1 MNEQRARSVV
11 SPGPKTAVWGA
22 VVSMMLGVFALAT
35 AEFLPPSVL
44 TPIAS
49 DLGIT
54 VALAGQTV
62 TATAALAFASS
73 LLTPFIT
80 RRIDRR
86 NVLLGFSV
94 LLIAS
99 NLMVAFAPSFTV
111 LLLGRVVLGIAMG
124 GFWAM
129 SIAIVMRLVPEPQVA
144 RALALVMSGLGA
156 ATIVAAP
163 IGSYIG
169 AVIGWR
175 GVFLLAAALGLV
187 ALVAQFL
194 TLPRMDS
201 SGQTRL
207 RTLVE
212 VMKRP
217 RMRPGLV
224 AVLLIFGG
232 NYALFTYVR
241 PFLEDVTGVA
251 VTGVSAILLAFGVAN
266 YVGSHLGSWM
276 LQGNTKLTMTL
287 IPLLMGVIGIGLG
300 SGMGTPITTTALV
313 AIWGLAFGTVPV
325 AWSTWIA
332 HTVPDEAESGGGLL
346 VAAIQVAIA
355 AGAGV
360 GGLVLNAGGVNSV
373 FGMGGFALV
382 AAALFIAFAVKP
394 GERPQSPDEIIRQKE
409 TAMVTGKIGAGGDYT
424 TFNRAQEEPY
434 SSNNTGAVCHD
445 H

>member
-1 MNEQRARSVV
+1 MDKQRARSAVA
-11 SPGPKTAVWGA
+11 PDPKTAIWGA

-54 VALAGQTV
+54 VAAAGQTV

-80 RRIDRR
+80 RHIDRR
-86 NVLLGFSV
+86 HVLLGFSV

-99 NLMVAFAPSFTV
+99 NLMVALAPSFAV

-129 SIAIVMRLVPEPQVA
+129 SIAIVMRLMPGPQVA
-144 RALALVMSGLGA
+144 RALGIVMSGLGA

-163 IGSYIG
+163 IGSYLG

-175 GVFLLAAALGLV
+175 GVFLLAAALGLL
-187 ALVAQFL
+187 ALIAQLL
-194 TLPRMDS
+194 TLPRMNPR
-201 SGQTRL
+201 GQTHL

-266 YVGSHLGSWM
+266 YAGSHL
-276 LQGNTKLTMTL
+276 
-287 IPLLMGVIGIGLG
+287 
-300 SGMGTPITTTALV
+300 
-313 AIWGLAFGTVPV
+313 
-325 AWSTWIA
+325 
-332 HTVPDEAESGGGLL
+332 
-346 VAAIQVAIA
+346 A
-355 AGAGV
+355 AGCCKV
-360 GGLVLNAGGVNSV
+360 
-373 FGMGGFALV
+373 
-382 AAALFIAFAVKP
+382 
-394 GERPQSPDEIIRQKE
+394 IR
-409 TAMVTGKIGAGGDYT
+409 
-424 TFNRAQEEPY
+424 
-434 SSNNTGAVCHD
+434 S
-445 H
+445 

>member
-1 MNEQRARSVV
+1 MNEQHTHSKTA
-11 SPGPKTAVWGA
+11 GPKTAAWGA

-80 RRIDRR
+80 RRINRR
-86 NVLLGFSV
+86 NVLLGFSA

-99 NLMVAFAPSFTV
+99 NLMVALAPNFAV
-111 LLLGRVVLGIAMG
+111 LLSGRVVLGIAMG

-129 SIAIVMRLVPEPQVA
+129 SISIVMRLVPESQVA

-163 IGSYIG
+163 IGSYFG
-169 AVIGWR
+169 AIIGWR
-175 GVFLLAAALGLV
+175 GVFWLAAALGLL
-187 ALVAQFL
+187 ALVTQLL
-194 TLPRMDS
+194 TLPRMAPK
-201 SGQTRL
+201 GQTRL
-207 RTLVE
+207 RTLVD

-217 RMRPGLV
+217 RMRPGLF
-224 AVLLIFGG
+224 AVMLIFGG

-241 PFLEDVTGVA
+241 PYLQDITGVA

-266 YVGSHLGSWM
+266 YVGSHLGGWM

-287 IPLLMGVIGIGLG
+287 VPLLMGVIGIVLG
-300 SGMGTPITTTALV
+300 SGIGTPITTTVLV
-313 AIWGLAFGTVPV
+313 AIWGLVFGTVPV
-325 AWSTWIA
+325 AWSTWIT

-346 VAAIQVAIA
+346 VATIQVAIA
-355 AGAGV
+355 AGAGIGGIV
-360 GGLVLNAGGVNSV
+360 LNAGVVTSVFVLGGLVL
-373 FGMGGFALV
+373 V
-382 AAALFIAFAVKP
+382 AAWLFITFAVKP
-394 GERPQSPDEIIRQKE
+394 GERPQQADEIIRQEE
-409 TAMVTGKIGAGGDYT
+409 TAMIAGEIGSAVDDT
-424 TFNRAQEEPY
+424 MVNRVREELHI
-434 SSNNTGAVCHD
+434 SNNTGAVHHD